1 MLQRE
6 DPCIYI
12 TDQELNKFMECLG
25 GNFFK
30 SEQLAQAENVFDLN
44 IKKHRKLEDMF
55 IWFYTKI
62 LLKKVFD
69 EVDIFS
75 NDRDLFFKSAHYF
88 YDETFTYGWK
98 KLPLT
103 NNILQMLS
111 LLFFS
116 WERK

>member
-55 IWFYTKI
+55 I
-62 LLKKVFD
+62 
-69 EVDIFS
+69 
-75 NDRDLFFKSAHYF
+75 
-88 YDETFTYGWK
+88 
-98 KLPLT
+98 
-103 NNILQMLS
+103 
-111 LLFFS
+111 
-116 WERK
+116 